1 MTLIA
6 NLHFDNFLALR
17 GTRVSPSVINE
28 GRNVRNEYYCYSNII
43 NRVIFLDIFSL

>member
-17 GTRVSPSVINE
+17 GAVSLSVINE
-28 GRNVRNEYYCYSNII
+28 GRNVRNEYYCCSNII